1 MRFIEA
7 QLKLRGWVVGALSS
21 LAGYAVSHPRRML
34 VMVALITL
42 ADAPGVRWLKL
53 RTDGHALLARGA
65 PEVIYDEAIRRQF
78 GIEDQ
83 LVVLVQ
89 SSHPDGVFNSGTL
102 QLVRDLTA
110 EFARMPGIKA
120 DSVMSLATE
129 PGFRFRLGTYDV
141 HPLLEPALT
150 NKAALEQLRDDLRRI
165 ELYTGTLVSTDRKSV

>member
-42 ADAPGVRWLKL
+42 AAAPGVRWLKL
-53 RTDGHALLARGA
+53 RTDGQALLARGA

-89 SSHPDGVFNSGTL
+89 SSRSEESP
-102 QLVRDLTA
+102 
-110 EFARMPGIKA
+110 
-120 DSVMSLATE
+120 ATKE
-129 PGFRFRLGTYDV
+129 TR
-141 HPLLEPALT
+141 
-150 NKAALEQLRDDLRRI
+150 
-165 ELYTGTLVSTDRKSV
+165 

>member
-7 QLKLRGWVVGALSS
+7 QLKLRGWVVGALRS

-42 ADAPGVRWLKL
+42 AAAPGVRWLKL
-53 RTDGHALLARGA
+53 RTDGRALLARGA

-89 SSHPDGVFNSGTL
+89 SSHPDGVFN
-102 QLVRDLTA
+102 
-110 EFARMPGIKA
+110 P
-120 DSVMSLATE
+120 
-129 PGFRFRLGTYDV
+129 
-141 HPLLEPALT
+141 
-150 NKAALEQLRDDLRRI
+150 
-165 ELYTGTLVSTDRKSV
+165 DRKSTRLNSSHLGISYAVFCLR